1 MPWAAAVGAV
11 GAIGGALISS
21 SAASDAAD
29 SQARS
34 SADAIAEQRRQADR
48 GYADGAPY
56 RAAGAQ
62 ALGQLQAENGRMPTA
77 AEVMS
82 DPGYAFGQ
90 QQGQQ
95 ALDRKAAAGGGRV
108 SGASLKAASSYAT
121 DYATTGYGA
130 AYQRRQDR
138 LNRLASLAGIGQTAT
153 GASAAAGGASAN
165 AISGIIGSQGDARAA
180 GQLAQGNIW
189 SGAANQLGAIG
200 QRWANQQ
207 GGGGYP
213 GTGNYSSNPVNIDTG
228 HSFTNSQNY
237 G

>member
-1 MPWAAAVGAV
+1 M
-11 GAIGGALISS
+11 
-21 SAASDAAD
+21 ASDSASNAAE
-29 SQARS
+29 SQAKS

-77 AEVMS
+77 ADVMS

-95 ALDRKAAAGGGRV
+95 ALDRKAAASGGFV

-138 LNRLASLAGIGQTAT
+138 LNRLAALAGVGQTAT
-153 GASAAAGGASAN
+153 AGSAQAGAASAN

-189 SGAANQLGAIG
+189 QNAGNQLGAIG
-200 QRWANQQ
+200 QRWASQPQSYAGFNGNAQTGYTNQ
-207 GGGGYP
+207 
-213 GTGNYSSNPVNIDTG
+213 NPQLVG
-228 HSFTNSQNY
+228 PPA